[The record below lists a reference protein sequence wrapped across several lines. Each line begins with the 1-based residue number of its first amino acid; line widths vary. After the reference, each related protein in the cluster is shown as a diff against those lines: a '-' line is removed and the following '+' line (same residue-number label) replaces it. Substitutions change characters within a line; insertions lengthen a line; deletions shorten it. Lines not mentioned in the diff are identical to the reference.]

1 VAGAVMFGG
10 HLTVGDRVT
19 IGGASHI
26 WGDVPDDAFVT
37 GRPAQ
42 NHRDEV
48 RLQAYI
54 RRLPK
59 LFGRVDELEK
69 RER

>member
-1 VAGAVMFGG
+1 
-10 HLTVGDRVT
+10 
-19 IGGASHI
+19 
-26 WGDVPDDAFVT
+26 VT
-37 GRPAQ
+37 GRPVQ

-59 LFGRVDELEK
+59 LYARVDALEK
-69 RER
+69 ED